1 MAMMPEKKG
10 ERIKIY
16 VLIFGAVAFVILG
29 YFRFIHKKPI
39 AGEARTSSNTPF
51 SQLQVPEVD
60 IKIQQTIRRAELAVE
75 EFMPALM
82 RDIFSPANSTLAEKR
97 TAEQP
102 SGIPLSA
109 MELKGTIVGG
119 GKPLAIIN
127 DQFVG
132 IGDWVGEYQVIRIG
146 NKAVRLD
153 SGQHQIELEM
163 VKDE

>member
-1 MAMMPEKKG
+1 MALMPEKKG

-16 VLIFGAVAFVILG
+16 VLILGAVVFVILG
-29 YFRFIHKKPI
+29 YFRLIHKKPI
-39 AGEARTSSNTPF
+39 AGEARTSSNTPL
-51 SQLQVPEVD
+51 SRLQVPEVN

-82 RDIFSPANSTLAEKR
+82 RDIFSPVNSTVAEKR
-97 TAEQP
+97 TAKQQ

-119 GKPLAIIN
+119 GKPLANIN

-132 IGDWVGEYQVIRIG
+132 IGDWIGEYQVIRIG

-153 SGQHQIELEM
+153 SGRHQIELEM